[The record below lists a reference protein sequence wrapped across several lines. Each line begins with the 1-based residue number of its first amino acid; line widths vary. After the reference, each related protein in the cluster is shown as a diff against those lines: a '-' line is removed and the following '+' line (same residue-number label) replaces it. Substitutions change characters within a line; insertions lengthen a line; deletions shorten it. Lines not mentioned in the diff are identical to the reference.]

1 MVNDNHYGSQTGTSM
16 AAPQIAGAS
25 LLIKQYLEQIKPD
38 LPKDQVADLVK
49 NIMMSNARVHVNP
62 VTNVTT
68 SPRQQ
73 GAGLLNLEAA
83 VSSGL
88 YVTGKDNYGS
98 ISLGNVTD
106 NFSFEVT
113 VHNLS
118 QEAKSLRYETES
130 LTDKVN
136 PEEGRFTLTSRL
148 LKTYLGEIIEVPAN
162 GQKTITI
169 TLDAS
174 AFTEEL
180 SQQMPN
186 GYYLEGFVRFVDS
199 NNQQNNQV
207 TIPFVG
213 FKGEFENLA
222 VVEES
227 IYQLKAKGE
236 KGFYFDESG
245 PKDDIYVGKHFTGL
259 VTLGTDTN
267 VSTATISDNGLH
279 TLGTFRNQDGKFI
292 LGRNNQGQP
301 VLAISPNRIFWQIF
315 NRC

>member
-1 MVNDNHYGSQTGTSM
+1 M

-88 YVTGKDNYGS
+88 YVTGKDNYGR

-118 QEAKSLRYETES
+118 QEAKSLRYETEL

-136 PEEGRFTLTSRL
+136 PVKSI
-148 LKTYLGEIIEVPAN
+148 LK
-162 GQKTITI
+162 
-169 TLDAS
+169 
-174 AFTEEL
+174 
-180 SQQMPN
+180 
-186 GYYLEGFVRFVDS
+186 
-199 NNQQNNQV
+199 
-207 TIPFVG
+207 
-213 FKGEFENLA
+213 KGDL
-222 VVEES
+222 
-227 IYQLKAKGE
+227 
-236 KGFYFDESG
+236 
-245 PKDDIYVGKHFTGL
+245 P
-259 VTLGTDTN
+259 
-267 VSTATISDNGLH
+267 
-279 TLGTFRNQDGKFI
+279 
-292 LGRNNQGQP
+292 
-301 VLAISPNRIFWQIF
+301 
-315 NRC
+315 